1 MKITT
6 PILSASVLTIC
17 ALALVSALTA
27 QYVFGLRPCVLC
39 LVQRGP
45 FVLAA
50 VLAAVSLRSP
60 STSRLLLQLA
70 GLALLINGGIAFYH
84 VGVEQHWWASAVC
97 PGGDQSGAR
106 ISVADLMADM
116 NKPVEVHCDQPA
128 WSFHGVTM
136 AALNIPFSGLVGLS
150 ILLLARRVTHASHSR

>member
-6 PILSASVLTIC
+6 PFVSASLLTVC
-17 ALALVSALTA
+17 VLALVLALTA

-45 FVLAA
+45 FVLAS
-50 VLAAVSLRSP
+50 VLAAVALRRP
-60 STSRLLLQLA
+60 AAARPLLLLA
-70 GLALLINGGIAFYH
+70 GAALLINGGIAVYH

-97 PGGDQSGAR
+97 PGGDQSAP
-106 ISVADLMADM
+106 ISVANLMAEM

-136 AALNIPFSGLVGLS
+136 AALNIPFSGLLGL
-150 ILLLARRVTHASHSR
+150 LTLGLARRNP

>member
-1 MKITT
+1 MKTKT
-6 PILSASVLTIC
+6 SILSAFVLAIC
-17 ALALVSALTA
+17 VLALVVALLA

-50 VLAAVSLRSP
+50 ALAAWSLRP
-60 STSRLLLQLA
+60 ACPAATSRILLSLA
-70 GLALLINGGIAFYH
+70 GLALFVNGGIAIYH

-97 PGGDQSGAR
+97 PGSDQSGPV
-106 ISVADLMADM
+106 SVANLMAEM

-128 WSFHGVTM
+128 WSFHGITM
-136 AALNIPFSGLVGLS
+136 AALNIPFSGLLGLG
-150 ILLLARRVTHASHSR
+150 ILALVRKGGR